1 MGANYSRRFGSSA
14 TKVATRD
21 SPNSFRHGVSQK
33 QRPASDLRV
42 ARRTTTPGN
51 YLEGIETTV
60 AAGGGGAVEQ
70 STRRVDQPSGAN
82 RRYSE
87 ATVPWFRCHAQAGFW
102 FSRDRAPGQGNHPRS
117 LDGRGAQ
124 DRYDLAGS
132 LGRGASLER
141 DVW

>member
-51 YLEGIETTV
+51 NLEGIETTV

-102 FSRDRAPGQGNHPRS
+102 FSRDRARGKVTT
-117 LDGRGAQ
+117 LDRWMEEARKTGMI
-124 DRYDLAGS
+124 
-132 LGRGASLER
+132 
-141 DVW
+141 